1 MCLWGDA
8 MAKIKKAKRAKQPKK
23 PFREMEPVDKDIP
36 KVERKF
42 NKKAIKEALKRKKA
56 FEKRLDRSI
65 GACAVTLCIISS
77 VLDVAIANKHKSE

>member
-8 MAKIKKAKRAKQPKK
+8 MAKIKKAKKAKQPKK
-23 PFREMEPVDKDIP
+23 PFKEAKTTDRSISKA
-36 KVERKF
+36 ERKL

-65 GACAVTLCIISS
+65 GVCAVMLCIISS
-77 VLDVAIANKHKSE
+77 CLDVALRSKKKA